1 MTIYVG
7 NLSYDTTEESLK
19 KSFEPF
25 GPVDRVNIVMDKFSG
40 KSKGFAFV
48 TMSDPNAANKAIAEL
63 NGKETDGRRLA
74 VNAARPG
81 QPRRCEVVGIRPTG
95 QRHSASLE
103 EGGSLCPLG
112 ALGFRRSWR
121 FLPPSF

>member
-1 MTIYVG
+1 MDIYVG

-25 GPVDRVNIVMDKFSG
+25 GPVDRVNIIMDKFSG

-74 VNAARPG
+74 VNAARPRE
-81 QPRRCEVVGIRPTG
+81 PR
-95 QRHSASLE
+95 S
-103 EGGSLCPLG
+103 EGGG
-112 ALGFRRSWR
+112 GGGGGRRNSY
-121 FLPPSF
+121 